1 MAHRDSLHS
10 IAPPPGVKRSA
21 RRYLLYP
28 AFQLKYTAYL
38 VVVVLSVMVA
48 LGAVIWRTA
57 SASAASAQ
65 FAAAQA
71 ERALKESQTSS
82 HVVHMQSVSA
92 AGSDSGLV
100 KMLEDELKKT
110 DRAAVDNLA
119 EVKRR
124 SDEVARDTQ
133 RLFYILLGAG
143 TGLLAILVGM
153 GIFIT
158 HRIVGPV
165 FKLKRLL
172 RRIASGR
179 LVVKERLRRGDEL
192 GDLFDTLFQ
201 MTLSL
206 KVLQL
211 EHLATLGAAMEAAEA
226 GAGSEV
232 VLQKLRELETQ
243 IRMTLAGHADAAPKR
258 IS

>member
-10 IAPPPGVKRSA
+10 IAPPPGMKRHP
-21 RRYLLYP
+21 RRYLLNP
-28 AFQLKYTAYL
+28 AFQLKYTGYL
-38 VVVVLSVMVA
+38 VVVVLSVMIG

-57 SASAASAQ
+57 SASAESAQ

-82 HVVHMQSVSA
+82 HVVHLQSVAA
-92 AGSDSGLV
+92 AGADSGLV

-110 DRAAVDNLA
+110 DQAAETNLA

-124 SDEVARDTQ
+124 SSEVARDTQ

-143 TGLLAILVGM
+143 TLLLLVLVVM

-165 FKLKRLL
+165 FKLKRTL
-172 RRIASGR
+172 RRIASGK
-179 LVVKERLRRGDEL
+179 LVVKDRLRRGDEL
-192 GDLFDTLFQ
+192 GDLFDTVFQ

-211 EHLATLGAAMEAAEA
+211 EHLATLAAAVEAAEA
-226 GAGSEV
+226 GTDSAA
-232 VLQKLRELETQ
+232 VLQKLRELESQ
-243 IRMTLAGHADAAPKR
+243 IRMTLAGHEFSRPSR
-258 IS
+258 IT